1 MPRGKKPKTRERER
15 ERHLKRFEEELLSKK
30 DFAFRIWRVI
40 RLRYFEFSSDRIDR
54 IPFSYGKTEFLNL
67 EFLQDRS
74 NFYFFV
80 YV

>member
-1 MPRGKKPKTRERER
+1 M
-15 ERHLKRFEEELLSKK
+15 
-30 DFAFRIWRVI
+30 I
-40 RLRYFEFSSDRIDR
+40 RLRYFEFSSDGIDR

-80 YV
+80 YIYNADFSYKIFLISNSNRAELFGIFFVVMRITLHGKF